1 MNVGNALQLI
11 KIVLLTFLFN
21 FKLINVYLKTVSIGC
36 TILTMVFRFTLSKVV
51 FSVFSFTKYL
61 YLFTGET

>member
-36 TILTMVFRFTLSKVV
+36 TILTMVFTLSKVV